1 MLTRLE
7 QGVNAAVG
15 AMVKTKA
22 SCESTADRT
31 SQVNEGLDSM
41 ASSVLRIHDL
51 NAHIATA
58 AEEQS
63 AVTEE
68 INQNMVAIRYMVS
81 NLVNSGQQT
90 DKSTE
95 ALLASNERLVILV
108 NRFKVR

>member
-1 MLTRLE
+1 
-7 QGVNAAVG
+7 
-15 AMVKTKA
+15 
-22 SCESTADRT
+22 
-31 SQVNEGLDSM
+31 M